1 MPLTRTPSRLKF
13 VSAKAPRSSLPRSD
27 REGRI
32 IAAALKAL
40 ERDPQATL
48 NDIAAEAGV
57 TRQLVSLYF
66 PGGGTGPV
74 VIEFVR
80 SAIPLFQDL
89 FTNLEM
95 TGSLLSIDDENKLRV
110 IVSDGVEQYLS
121 GIVDLAPAWLFGTGR
136 NIGGAD
142 ISAEVEG
149 LHDVITSRVFD
160 GDKDWGNND
169 LARVSYRA
177 VLSGTELLAFKYRTG
192 VISREVCAKAMT
204 EMFVSFRFHTL
215 PALV

>member
-1 MPLTRTPSRLKF
+1 MPLARAQSRLRS
-13 VSAKAPRSSLPRSD
+13 VSSKAPRASLPRSD

-95 TGSLLSIDDENKLRV
+95 TGSLLSIDDESKLRV
-110 IVSDGVEQYLS
+110 IVSDGVDQYLS

-142 ISAEVEG
+142 ISGEVEG

-160 GDKDWGNND
+160 GDNAWHDNEVAK
-169 LARVSYRA
+169 VSYRA
-177 VLSGTELLAFKYRTG
+177 VLSGTELLAFKYRSGT
-192 VISREVCAKAMT
+192 ISREVCAKAMT